1 MFSFIKKGKSSGS
14 TTAVVDPVKI
24 ENLLTRRVEKIFPST
39 EFLRDKL
46 MKGERLTLYC
56 GFDPTSPS
64 LHMGHAVSLM
74 KLREFQELGHQ
85 VIMLIG
91 DFTGMIG
98 DPTDKSE
105 TRKQLT
111 RDQVL
116 ENCRLYQKQASK
128 FLSFTGK
135 NKAVLKFN
143 SKWLAKL
150 NFAELINLCSLV
162 TVDQMLKRD
171 MFARRMEDGKP
182 IYLHEF
188 LYPLMQ
194 GYDSVAMNVDGEVG
208 GNDQTFNMLAGRDLS
223 KALNGKDKFVIANK
237 LMTDASGKKMGKT
250 DGNAVSLNMTP
261 SETFGRIMSWS
272 DAMIIPGFDL
282 CTDTPLSLIE
292 DIKKQLESGE
302 NPKNIKM
309 RLARMVTAMYH
320 GTKESEKAEADFNN
334 AFGGEKT
341 VEAIGALAK
350 EVSVPLGSQLG
361 GVLVEQGVVASKAEF
376 RRLVL
381 EGAVSII
388 DPSRP
393 SEEVKI
399 KDPHHTLN
407 SSAYFKIG
415 KKRFV
420 RITIIG

>member
-1 MFSFIKKGKSSGS
+1 MFSFIKSGKNSNRS
-14 TTAVVDPVKI
+14 AAIVDPAKI
-24 ENLLTRRVEKIFPST
+24 ESLLTRRVEKMFPSV

-64 LHMGHAVSLM
+64 LHMGHAVSLR

-111 RDQVL
+111 KEQVL
-116 ENCRLYQKQASK
+116 QNCKLYKKQASK
-128 FLSFTGK
+128 FLRFTGK
-135 NKAVLKFN
+135 NKAILKFN

-171 MFARRMEDGKP
+171 MFVRRMEEGRP

-194 GYDSVAMNVDGEVG
+194 GYDSVAMGVDGEVG

-250 DGNAVSLNMTP
+250 DGNAVSLNMTA
-261 SETFGRIMSWS
+261 SETFGKIMSWS
-272 DAMIIPGFDL
+272 DAMIISGFDL
-282 CTDTPLSLIE
+282 CTDTSLAEIQN
-292 DIKKQLESGE
+292 IKLQLEKGE
-302 NPKNIKM
+302 NPKILKM
-309 RLARMVTAMYH
+309 RLAREVTAMYH
-320 GTKESEKAEADFNN
+320 GVKESEKAEADFNN

-341 VEAIGALAK
+341 AEAIESLAK
-350 EVSVPLGSQLG
+350 EITVPHGSQLG

-381 EGAVSII
+381 DGAVSVI
-388 DPSRP
+388 DPNKP
-393 SEEVKI
+393 SEDIKI
-399 KDPHHTLN
+399 KDPHYTLT
-407 SSAYFKIG
+407 ADTYMKIG
-415 KKRFV
+415 KRRFV
-420 RITIIG
+420 KFNIAG